1 MCSRLPCSTRFP
13 YTTLFRSHGGGI
25 DGAPRAPGGAPGDL
39 GEGHGRGALAE
50 GVEVLL
56 GEPRVCGEDDLGPGV
71 THTLEVDAVGLVEE
85 HRDLTAQL
93 LELRLDPGKQP
104 VVIVITESR
113 GSHALRDRSEEHT
126 SELQSRGHLVCRLL
140 LE

>member
-1 MCSRLPCSTRFP
+1 MSSDRLLDLRFQFGEQV
-13 YTTLFRSHGGGI
+13 LSCGGQAHGGGI
-25 DGAPRAPGGAPGDL
+25 DGDHLAPGGAPGDL
-39 GEGHGRGALAE
+39 GEGHGRGDLAE

-93 LELRLDPGKQP
+93 
-104 VVIVITESR
+104 
-113 GSHALRDRSEEHT
+113 RSEEHT

-140 LE
+140 LEKKKEKSTTATTPRART